1 VPLQIQME
9 PAINAIKDII
19 QFREEDVHKQIQIV
33 KSFIFQIDHA
43 INAKMDIQELELQME
58 NV

>member
-1 VPLQIQME
+1 ME
-9 PAINAIKDII
+9 AVINVIKDII

-33 KSFIFQIDHA
+33 KSFIFRMDHA
-43 INAKMDIQELELQME
+43 INAKLDIQGLELQME